1 MKTSG
6 RFWIAVTVIAAL
18 LGLFSPS
25 LYAVA
30 QPQVFTA
37 NFDADKPGQPPA
49 TEGANQPTV
58 VGTNDPSCSV
68 LVQRE
73 ALGLVNQPVVTTAVG
88 TNHYAGLGFEFAPV
102 THGIVRTEAT
112 VSVERFVDADFLQ
125 AADYDNDFYT
135 LLVLSVQGE
144 IRADLYGGDITLGH
158 YAPYQPFRIRMDI
171 NLDTMTASVVV
182 DDEMNGFFDDVLY
195 TGLPFADD
203 NKDLQ
208 GVTGVYALMGVT
220 ETTPVSA
227 AYDDFVTTIGAS
239 GDAMAGDVDSDGN
252 VDRDDVNAVMHSILN
267 GSMPTQGDMDGDGKF
282 TTHDFLEV
290 LCKAGGLGQHCG
302 R

>member
-6 RFWIAVTVIAAL
+6 RFWVAVTVVAAL
-18 LGLFSPS
+18 LSLFSPAS
-25 LYAVA
+25 SAVTQQQA
-30 QPQVFTA
+30 YTA
-37 NFDADKPGQPPA
+37 NFDADQPGQPPA
-49 TEGANQPTV
+49 TGGANQPTV
-58 VGTNDPSCSV
+58 AATNDPSCSV

-88 TNHYAGLGFEFAPV
+88 TNHYAGVGFEFAPI
-102 THGIVRTEAT
+102 THGIVRTEVTA
-112 VSVERFVDADFLQ
+112 SVERFVDADFLQ
-125 AADYDNDFYT
+125 AADADNDFYT

-144 IRADLYGGDITLGH
+144 IRADLNGGDITLGH

-203 NKDLQ
+203 NGDLQ
-208 GVTGVYALMGVT
+208 GVRGVYALMGVA

-252 VDRDDVNAVMHSILN
+252 VDRDDVKTIMHSILN
-267 GSMPTQGDMDGDGKF
+267 GSMPSQGDMDGDGKF

-290 LCKAGGLGQHCG
+290 LCKAGGLGQHCS